1 MLDLLVRSSGRLN
14 AKGQT
19 RKHIRLKFVV
29 SVATNGPPNMA
40 KRRGCGPIVMT
51 IIVKNPTMRKAR
63 KRNERTIIG
72 KRKNR
77 KNEIIEMSEI
87 KKIREKIKKKRE
99 KIQNLEEDN
108 EKDNTDWEDRYNDMI
123 QAMTSQINRLEGKVA
138 ALIDVIRIMTE
149 R

>member
-1 MLDLLVRSSGRLN
+1 
-14 AKGQT
+14 
-19 RKHIRLKFVV
+19 
-29 SVATNGPPNMA
+29 
-40 KRRGCGPIVMT
+40 
-51 IIVKNPTMRKAR
+51 
-63 KRNERTIIG
+63 
-72 KRKNR
+72 
-77 KNEIIEMSEI
+77 MSEI
-87 KKIREKIKKKRE
+87 KKIREKIQKIRE